1 MRASV
6 EELFVERG
14 LDAGRTTILR
24 WVQRYGRELDR
35 RLRRHLKPANK
46 SWRVDETYI
55 HVSGRWCF
63 LYRMIDSS
71 GAAIDFLSS
80 AIYES
85 AIPAVKEEGTLR
97 RRCRHRPVQF
107 LNNVLEQDHR
117 AIKRRVKAS
126 QGFREFRAAQRTI
139 QGYEATNRIGKGQAR
154 WVGGSDIGRQN
165 QKITFSAS

>member
-1 MRASV
+1 MARKTPRPAIFRGRQSEPEFIPCAVRRCLRYSLSLRGV

-14 LDAGRTTILR
+14 LEAGHTTIWR
-24 WVQRYGRELDR
+24 WVQRYGQLDR

-63 LYRMIDSS
+63 LYRTIDSS

-85 AIPAVKEEGTLR
+85 AIPAVNLTRSRLTVPTHG
-97 RRCRHRPVQF
+97 
-107 LNNVLEQDHR
+107 
-117 AIKRRVKAS
+117 
-126 QGFREFRAAQRTI
+126 
-139 QGYEATNRIGKGQAR
+139 
-154 WVGGSDIGRQN
+154 
-165 QKITFSAS
+165 